1 MENYP
6 TMANPEKTKKKKK
19 KMPPSLGTAFAII
32 KSAIRIPLT
41 SYAVFTFLTCL
52 PLIFSAFSPFLMMN
66 TLLKPASSSS
76 LDDTTSSNST
86 LEFLDSISQILDVVF
101 GDFFKFFLAITTVH
115 AASKIY
121 VATPHPSIGRSP
133 RPMSL
138 PHLLRHS
145 INDTRRTG
153 IAGLFLTFWL
163 TGLFVGISRTVF
175 SLVVHPV
182 THLAEAVVSSV
193 LFGFLNLGVIL
204 AILRG
209 NKTGFDAF
217 WAAFDLTKGN
227 RTRGAILMLLHGA
240 WCWAIAV
247 GWPSLMMTFFD
258 GLESSQ
264 GGVALEVV
272 HQGLLHVGAVMN
284 LVVLVVY
291 YHDCRNRQGMKNN
304 IAELMEREDDHE
316 AGSHLV

>member
-1 MENYP
+1 MV
-6 TMANPEKTKKKKK
+6 NPEKKKTKKTEKK

-52 PLIFSAFSPFLMMN
+52 PLIFSAFSPFLMMI

-76 LDDTTSSNST
+76 LDDTTTSNNT
-86 LEFLDSISQILDVVF
+86 LEFLDSISQILNVVL

-121 VATPHPSIGRSP
+121 VATPHPSIGGSP

-163 TGLFVGISRTVF
+163 TGLFASISRTVF

-204 AILRG
+204 AILQG
-209 NKTGFDAF
+209 SKTGCDAF

-227 RTRGAILMLLHGA
+227 RTCGAILMLLHGA
-240 WCWAIAV
+240 WCWAMAV

-264 GGVALEVV
+264 GVALEVV
-272 HQGLLHVGAVMN
+272 HQGLVHVGAVMN

-291 YHDCRNRQGMKNN
+291 YHGCRNRQRMKKN
-304 IAELMEREDDHE
+304 IAELMETEDDHE